1 VFGWGGGSFIALIP
15 VLLANWLGVSR
26 LPQALGM
33 CYSAQATTLLLGPP
47 LVGWLY
53 DGLGSYKVA
62 LVIVGCCEF
71 ISAAAM
77 CLIPRLVREQVRA
90 CGTGSQPAPPHTHT
104 RPTLR
109 AADCGMHPAE
119 PPAVRFACATLQE
132 ANDKAAAAGER
143 DGEVASAKP

>member
-1 VFGWGGGSFIALIP
+1 MFGWGGGSFIALIP

-90 CGTGSQPAPPHTHT
+90 RGTGSQPAPPAPTHT
-104 RPTLR
+104 PVQPCVQQIAACILLNHQLCASHARPCRRPTIKQL
-109 AADCGMHPAE
+109 
-119 PPAVRFACATLQE
+119 LQE
-132 ANDKAAAAGER
+132 NGM
-143 DGEVASAKP
+143 AK

>member
-1 VFGWGGGSFIALIP
+1 MFGWGGGSFIALIP
-15 VLLANWLGVSR
+15 VLLANCWLGVSR

-71 ISAAAM
+71 VSAAAM

-90 CGTGSQPAPPHTHT
+90 RGTGSQPASSPHTHPSNLACS
-104 RPTLR
+104 RLR
-109 AADCGMHPAE
+109 H
-119 PPAVRFACATLQE
+119 
-132 ANDKAAAAGER
+132 
-143 DGEVASAKP
+143 ASC